1 MLDEHCALL
10 FSNSRLVQDQSKL
23 QNTLQGK
30 AIAPA
35 LCFLV
40 GQKIKS
46 LLSSIKDMTNFLI
59 PTAEPFYFPG
69 GPTGCLLVHGFT
81 GSPKEMLWM
90 GEYLSQRGYSV
101 LGVRLAGHATR
112 PEDMLRTRW
121 QDWSASVEDGWHML
135 SKSCQQTFLA
145 GLSMGGALCLLAAT
159 QLPAAGVVAM
169 STPYELP
176 EDPRRRYIKL
186 MYRLQPSLAKGPP
199 DWHNPQA
206 ALDHVDYPSYPT
218 RSILELGALL
228 AEMRINLP
236 KVKDARFADPFSP
249 GSLRT
254 AREHASDLQRSG
266 S

>member
-1 MLDEHCALL
+1 
-10 FSNSRLVQDQSKL
+10 
-23 QNTLQGK
+23 
-30 AIAPA
+30 
-35 LCFLV
+35 
-40 GQKIKS
+40 
-46 LLSSIKDMTNFLI
+46 MTTYLI

-69 GPTGCLLVHGFT
+69 GPAGCLLVHGFT

-135 SKSCQQTFLA
+135 SKSCRQTFLA

-159 QLPAAGVVAM
+159 HLPAAGVVAM
-169 STPYELP
+169 STPYDLP
-176 EDPRRRYIKL
+176 EDPRRRYIRL
-186 MYRLQPSLAKGPP
+186 MYRLQPSVAKGPP

-228 AEMRINLP
+228 AEMRINLHN
-236 KVKDARFADPFSP
+236 VKIPVLLIHSRQDHSVLPENMQAIYNDLGADQKSMLWVEDSNHVITREPER
-249 GSLRT
+249 LRVFQ
-254 AREHASDLQRSG
+254 AAENFFQKIVNNAV
-266 S
+266 

>member
-1 MLDEHCALL
+1 
-10 FSNSRLVQDQSKL
+10 
-23 QNTLQGK
+23 
-30 AIAPA
+30 
-35 LCFLV
+35 
-40 GQKIKS
+40 
-46 LLSSIKDMTNFLI
+46 MTTFLI

-112 PEDMLRTRW
+112 PDDMVRTRW

-159 QLPAAGVVAM
+159 QLPAAGVVTM
-169 STPYELP
+169 STPYDLP

-186 MYRLQPSLAKGPP
+186 MYRLQTSVAKGPP

-228 AEMRINLP
+228 AEMRLNLHS
-236 KVKDARFADPFSP
+236 VKIPVLLIHSRQDHSVLPENMQAIYNDLGADQKSMLWIDNSNHVITREPER
-249 GSLRT
+249 LRVFQ
-254 AREHASDLQRSG
+254 AAENFFQKIVNNAV
-266 S
+266 

>member
-1 MLDEHCALL
+1 
-10 FSNSRLVQDQSKL
+10 
-23 QNTLQGK
+23 
-30 AIAPA
+30 
-35 LCFLV
+35 
-40 GQKIKS
+40 
-46 LLSSIKDMTNFLI
+46 MTNFLI

-169 STPYELP
+169 STPYDLP

-236 KVKDARFADPFSP
+236 KVKMPVLLIHSRQDHSVLPENMQAIYNDLGADQKSMLYVDDSNHVITREPER
-249 GSLRT
+249 LRVFQ
-254 AREHASDLQRSG
+254 AAENFFQRIVNNAV
-266 S
+266 